1 MPELPEVETVV
12 RTLEYRIKGRRI
24 TDVDIRMPKIIEGD
38 PEVFAETL
46 KGQSFREFGRR
57 GKYLLFYMD
66 DCVLVSHLRM
76 EGKYYIQKPDEPFDR
91 HVHVIFRLDDGTE
104 LRYHDTRQFGR
115 MSVVSKDQDFS
126 GWHSL
131 GPEPF
136 DDRLTAEYIYR
147 TAKYRNTPLKTLL
160 LDQSFIAGIGNIYAD
175 EILASCH
182 LRPGRN
188 CRRITRADAENIR
201 VNTVRIM
208 REAIA
213 CGGTTIR
220 SYTSSLGVTGMFQT
234 ECTVHMQ
241 KICPVC
247 GSEIKV
253 KRIGGRSSYYC
264 PACQK

>member
-76 EGKYYIQKPDEPFDR
+76 EGKYYIQKPDESFDR
-91 HVHVIFRLDDGTE
+91 HVHVIFRLDGGTE

-126 GWHSL
+126 GFHQHIHTV
-131 GPEPF
+131 P
-136 DDRLTAEYIYR
+136 R
-147 TAKYRNTPLKTLL
+147 TSHQAGNVCLLFCIPPVQRN
-160 LDQSFIAGIGNIYAD
+160 QSF
-175 EILASCH
+175 
-182 LRPGRN
+182 
-188 CRRITRADAENIR
+188 
-201 VNTVRIM
+201 
-208 REAIA
+208 
-213 CGGTTIR
+213 
-220 SYTSSLGVTGMFQT
+220 
-234 ECTVHMQ
+234 
-241 KICPVC
+241 PV
-247 GSEIKV
+247 
-253 KRIGGRSSYYC
+253 
-264 PACQK
+264 